1 MWHLQYGNLKKK
13 KKKRQGNHPFPEST
27 LRKVLHHY
35 QFESSTH
42 ALLFSWP
49 ILDTT
54 KTSPGLTYW
63 YVLVFSKKNAPP
75 LAALFTPSSQSP
87 LWKFIRPGTRIN
99 LCRGPKNRRKKH
111 QATQQHSARRVAT
124 LRHGS
129 NFVTD
134 QHTGFGVL
142 ELQQKWRLLGYK
154 KEKTTTTLFDSVI

>member
-1 MWHLQYGNLKKK
+1 MEPSIPRIHSKKGTPPLPVWEFYTRTAFFMTNFRHHQNITWFNLLICA
-13 KKKRQGNHPFPEST
+13 GF
-27 LRKVLHHY
+27 
-35 QFESSTH
+35 F
-42 ALLFSWP
+42 
-49 ILDTT
+49 
-54 KTSPGLTYW
+54 
-63 YVLVFSKKNAPP
+63 KKNAPP

-142 ELQQKWRLLGYK
+142 ELQKNLDFWDTKKKKQQPPYLIQWFRDFFQKKY
-154 KEKTTTTLFDSVI
+154 